1 MYITVDFPTEDVG
14 VVIERVTIVE
24 REVGVEHR
32 VVGGSADSSDCTVFV
47 ERGHRRILRLVL

>member
-24 REVGVEHR
+24 REGVEHR
-32 VVGGSADSSDCTVFV
+32 VVGGSTDSSDCTVPV